1 MSKQRKS
8 REAFTDE
15 HAHGKHGKFDSDNYN
30 TSSGNLSSLL
40 ELIGTG
46 EQNAIHQG
54 ELARITGMSSR
65 EITMQI
71 EQLRRS
77 GAVILSSHN
86 GYFKPET
93 MLELTE
99 YVNRERSRA
108 RNILTTLR
116 TAEEYKRKAENL

>member
-15 HAHGKHGKFDSDNYN
+15 HTHSHSKFDSDDYN

-54 ELARITGMSSR
+54 ELVRITGMPSR

-99 YVNRERSRA
+99 YINRERSRA
-108 RNILTTLR
+108 RNILKTLR
-116 TAEEYKRKAENL
+116 TAEEYRRKAENL